1 MFKVF
6 LLGIFGVK
14 VYKERYLIQGLI
26 RAMIQLGTS
35 EGYGLDQT
43 LLTKLFW
50 PVVKDDAVSYRA
62 IYSAIIE

>member
-1 MFKVF
+1 M
-6 LLGIFGVK
+6 K

-50 PVVKDDAVSYRA
+50 PVVKDDAVSHRA
-62 IYSAIIE
+62 IYSAVIE